1 MQVCCTLQHS
11 SLVYQGLKKGKKQLE
26 RELVTS
32 EIIGKRVRFK
42 SSNNPYSTLR
52 FYDLGTIT
60 GVTNLSYHGEI
71 QTKLQI
77 RWDNGDNY
85 TLMDGFDSLDIFAD
99 VGV

>member
-1 MQVCCTLQHS
+1 MEH
-11 SLVYQGLKKGKKQLE
+11 
-26 RELVTS
+26 ELFTS

-52 FYDLGTIT
+52 FNDLGTVT
-60 GVTNLSYHGEI
+60 EVTNFSYHGEI
-71 QTKLQI
+71 QTKLWI

-85 TLMDGFDSLDIFAD
+85 TLRDGFDSLDIFAD